1 MDGDDRKPPLRRF
14 TAEEERRFTEEALAD
29 PELPRKRRE
38 AKELLDALEQAKQ
51 ESGTRGTA
59 RDFGFAYIGFRAP
72 IDLKSKLEAA
82 ARASGRSLSS
92 EVQFRLECSLRSQ
105 AVLTEALALLFDTAE
120 GEFPSERVTAWFKQ
134 QFDKLKL
141 DGGTF

>member
-1 MDGDDRKPPLRRF
+1 MESDDRKPPLRRF
-14 TAEEERRFTEEALAD
+14 TAKEERRFAD
-29 PELPRKRRE
+29 EDKDLGRKRRE
-38 AKELLDALEQAKQ
+38 AKELLEALEQAKQ

-82 ARASGRSLSS
+82 ARAAGRSLSS

-105 AVLTEALALLFDTAE
+105 TAFTEALELVFDTAAE
-120 GEFPSERVTAWFKQ
+120 GDFPAEDVTAWLKRK
-134 QFDKLKL
+134 FD
-141 DGGTF
+141 GRTR